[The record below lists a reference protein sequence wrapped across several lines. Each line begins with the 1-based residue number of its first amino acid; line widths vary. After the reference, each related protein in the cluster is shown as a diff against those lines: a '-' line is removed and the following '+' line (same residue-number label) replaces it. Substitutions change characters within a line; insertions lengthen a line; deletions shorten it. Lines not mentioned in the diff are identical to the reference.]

1 MRQSKCHP
9 PCKERRL
16 PLEEQAHPEEIPL
29 APREGR
35 RKGLF
40 SNKDPHRREHV
51 RYANEGV
58 AGGEVGRVSRT
69 GQTDEAPRTGVKGEF
84 FGKQVVR
91 MEGARTKFER
101 SRSGRYLV
109 GSNVKPK
116 RNIIVNMF

>member
-84 FGKQVVR
+84 VGKHIPPDGR
-91 MEGARTKFER
+91 KREPAHPRTGPDR
-101 SRSGRYLV
+101 SDLLV
-109 GSNVKPK
+109 WTF
-116 RNIIVNMF
+116 M